1 MFVCRIQVGAVIRA
15 PTKVGAP
22 TAVVVAVVMVVVV
35 VAAAVA
41 VAAAVLRP
49 AAVAWL
55 LLRVAS
61 SASAVSLSPLT
72 PCSGR
77 GSSRPLLWPS
87 RKCTF

>member
-1 MFVCRIQVGAVIRA
+1 MIRG

-22 TAVVVAVVMVVVV
+22 TAVAVAVVMVVVV

-41 VAAAVLRP
+41 VGGAVLRP

-61 SASAVSLSPLT
+61 
-72 PCSGR
+72 
-77 GSSRPLLWPS
+77 
-87 RKCTF
+87 